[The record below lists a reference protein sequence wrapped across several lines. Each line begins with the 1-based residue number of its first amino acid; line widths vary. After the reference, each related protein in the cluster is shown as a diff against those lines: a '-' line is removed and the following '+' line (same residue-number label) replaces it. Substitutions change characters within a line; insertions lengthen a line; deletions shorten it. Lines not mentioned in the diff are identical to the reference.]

1 MRKLLREAKVILPIG
16 LIGSMLLILCTYIF
30 KGIFYIIEKLSG
42 FFEEDG
48 FILVAL
54 GIFTIAF
61 AIKWVYTADQKDDG
75 IEAKQ
80 VIRGSVGE
88 QSAEHT
94 EHTACKRRFEARN
107 RNRKREQQQRFD
119 PADHKNAG
127 GRLQDV

>member
-61 AIKWVYTADQKDDG
+61 AIKWVYTADQKED
-75 IEAKQ
+75 
-80 VIRGSVGE
+80 
-88 QSAEHT
+88 
-94 EHTACKRRFEARN
+94 
-107 RNRKREQQQRFD
+107 
-119 PADHKNAG
+119 
-127 GRLQDV
+127 